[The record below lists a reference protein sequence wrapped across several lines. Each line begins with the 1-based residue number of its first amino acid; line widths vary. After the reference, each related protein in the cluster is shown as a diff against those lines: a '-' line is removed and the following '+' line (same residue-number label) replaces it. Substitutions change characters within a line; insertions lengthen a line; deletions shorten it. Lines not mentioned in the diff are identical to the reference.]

1 MALSFRSVCSGT
13 GMLANTALSQNL
25 EEALF
30 FKKTSLLTSVSP
42 LVEGSLTHP
51 F

>member
-1 MALSFRSVCSGT
+1 MAFSFRSVCSGT

-30 FKKTSLLTSVSP
+30 FFFKKKKP
-42 LVEGSLTHP
+42 A

>member
-1 MALSFRSVCSGT
+1 MAFSFRSVCSGT

-30 FKKTSLLTSVSP
+30 LKKKKTA
-42 LVEGSLTHP
+42 